1 MAYESR
7 FQREDIDELFEAVC
21 RRVRSDVP
29 VDGFVCRNDGLA
41 CVVLNAVLAC
51 GKKVPEEISVIG
63 FDNSDTSRIIRPAL
77 STIATD
83 QKAIAEAALEL
94 IEAMIAGKTPAEK
107 QLVTSMVIR
116 DTTK

>member
-1 MAYESR
+1 MNKR
-7 FQREDIDELFEAVC
+7 LIAVPLILLLC
-21 RRVRSDVP
+21 VLALTECGVP

-41 CVVLNAVLAC
+41 CMVLNAVLDC
-51 GKKVPEEISVIG
+51 GKKVPEDISVIG
-63 FDNSDTSRIIRPAL
+63 FDNSDTSRIVRPAL

-94 IEAMIAGKTPAEK
+94 IEAMIKGQTPSEK
-107 QLVTSMVIR
+107 HLVTRMVIR

>member
-1 MAYESR
+1 M
-7 FQREDIDELFEAVC
+7 
-21 RRVRSDVP
+21 RSDVP

-41 CVVLNAVLAC
+41 CVVLNASLAC

-94 IEAMIAGKTPAEK
+94 IEAMIAGKTPGER

>member
-1 MAYESR
+1 MPPDTRRRAGGRLRLPQRRSR
-7 FQREDIDELFEAVC
+7 LRGAH
-21 RRVRSDVP
+21 RRA
-29 VDGFVCRNDGLA
+29 GLRQ
-41 CVVLNAVLAC
+41 
-51 GKKVPEEISVIG
+51 KVPEEISVIG

-94 IEAMIAGKTPAEK
+94 IEAMIAGTTPGER